1 MLHSSTKLFLSKMIS
16 GSTKGQRPDFTMYF
30 KLVGSL
36 SFISKIRWNL
46 FIVLRF
52 YTDFLLP
59 THRKFYP
66 DYSGQTLIFWRR
78 KISQN
83 IQLKH
88 ACLRQ
93 ITRGMLVFIRK
104 KKSSQN
110 FLVGNVW
117 FEYKWIHIAFSIQN
131 NGDPMDRTT

>member
-1 MLHSSTKLFLSKMIS
+1 MNFFCCIVQPNFFSQKWFGAALKGRAQLDLWVLFLKSDEIC
-16 GSTKGQRPDFTMYF
+16 
-30 KLVGSL
+30 
-36 SFISKIRWNL
+36 IL
-46 FIVLRF
+46 FILRF
-52 YTDFLLP
+52 YSYFFR
-59 THRKFYP
+59 HKEN
-66 DYSGQTLIFWRR
+66 STLTTVDRLWFFGGG

-93 ITRGMLVFIRK
+93 RTRGMLVFIRK

-131 NGDPMDRTT
+131 NGDPVDRTT

>member
-1 MLHSSTKLFLSKMIS
+1 MLHSSTKLFLSKMIW
-16 GSTKGQRPDFTMYF
+16 GSTKGPSP
-30 KLVGSL
+30 VGSL

-46 FIVLRF
+46 FILRF
-52 YTDFLLP
+52 YSFFFR
-59 THRKFYP
+59 HIEN
-66 DYSGQTLIFWRR
+66 STLTTVDRLWFFGGG

-93 ITRGMLVFIRK
+93 RTRGMLVFIRK

-131 NGDPMDRTT
+131 NGDPVDRTT